1 MSDGEIVTRR
11 LRLRRLREDDETR
24 VVAYRSD
31 ARASR
36 YLNHPPMGP
45 GEFRDWFAERSP
57 EWNFDRPGHRR
68 FYGIDER
75 SSGLLIGDAVLVR
88 SADGREGEIGMFL
101 DPATSGLGYSLEIGQ
116 ALLAAAFEGFG
127 LHRVV
132 RRADMRNRGSVR
144 AMEHLGMR
152 REGLLAASEPRG
164 GGWADTVLYAMQKDE
179 WRARAGAHRR
189 E

>member
-1 MSDGEIVTRR
+1 MMSDGEIVTCR

-57 EWNFDRPGHRR
+57 EWTFDRPGHRR

-88 SADGREGEIGMFL
+88 SADGREGAIGMFL

-127 LHRVV
+127 LIASWDVPT
-132 RRADMRNRGSVR
+132 RRTAVPHARWSTSGCDAKASSLR
-144 AMEHLGMR
+144 ASRAATSRPTR
-152 REGLLAASEPRG
+152 RCTRC
-164 GGWADTVLYAMQKDE
+164 
-179 WRARAGAHRR
+179 
-189 E
+189 